1 MEKGKILIV
10 DDEVEIL
17 KMIKLVLNKEG
28 FQSVETCTTGE
39 EAIKLMEGN
48 RYDLILLDVMLPDMH
63 GYEICSTIRKKSN
76 APIFF
81 ISARNSD
88 LDKLTGFTH
97 GGDDYITKP
106 FNPLEVAARVKVQMK
121 RYLAS
126 QGEKEEGEILD
137 FGHFKL
143 NTKSAELWVEDRL
156 VPCSAQ
162 VYNLLLFF
170 CKNSDRIF
178 SKEQLYHQV
187 WKDHVLMDDNTVMVH
202 IRKIREKIEKNPSK
216 PTFLQTVRGLGYKLV
231 SGKSRTL

>member
-17 KMIKLVLNKEG
+17 NMIKLVLQKEG
-28 FQSVETCTTGE
+28 FQSIETCATGK
-39 EAIKLMEGN
+39 EAIHLIESK
-48 RYDLILLDVMLPDMH
+48 RYDLIILDVMLPDML
-63 GYEICSTIRKKSN
+63 GYEICSTIRKISN

-106 FNPLEVAARVKVQMK
+106 FNPLEVAARVKVQIN

-126 QGEKEEGEILD
+126 QGEKEEIGILD
-137 FGHFKL
+137 FGRFNL
-143 NTKSAELWVEDRL
+143 NTRSAELWVEGHH

-162 VYNLLLFF
+162 IYNLLLFF
-170 CKNSDRIF
+170 CKNPDRIF
-178 SKEQLYHQV
+178 SKEQLYQQV
-187 WKDHVLMDDNTVMVH
+187 WKDDLMMDDNTVMVH
-202 IRKIREKIEKNPSK
+202 IRKIREKIETNPSK
-216 PTFLQTVRGLGYKLV
+216 PSFLQTVRGLGYKLV
-231 SGKSRTL
+231 SEKSKSQ

>member
-1 MEKGKILIV
+1 MESGKILIV

-17 KMIKLVLNKEG
+17 NMIKLVLQKEG
-28 FQSVETCTTGE
+28 FLLVETCTTGK
-39 EAIKLMEGN
+39 EAIKLIETN
-48 RYDLILLDVMLPDMH
+48 RYDLIILDVMLPDMY
-63 GYEICSTIRKKSN
+63 GYDISSTIRKNSN

-106 FNPLEVAARVKVQMK
+106 FNPLEVAARVRVQIK
-121 RYLAS
+121 RYLS
-126 QGEKEEGEILD
+126 TQGEKEEREIFD
-137 FGHFKL
+137 FGQFTL
-143 NTKSAELWVEDRL
+143 NTKSAELRVDDHI

-170 CKNSDRIF
+170 CNNPDRIF
-178 SKEQLYHQV
+178 SKEQLYQQV
-187 WKDHVLMDDNTVMVH
+187 WKDDLLMDDNTVMVH

-216 PTFLQTVRGLGYKLV
+216 PSFLLTIRGLGYKLV
-231 SGKSRTL
+231 SGKRRLL

>member
-1 MEKGKILIV
+1 MDKGKILIV

-17 KMIKLVLNKEG
+17 NMIKLVLQKEG
-28 FQSVETCTTGE
+28 FQSVETCTTGK
-39 EAIKLMEGN
+39 EAIQLIEGN
-48 RYDLILLDVMLPDMH
+48 RYDLILLDVMLPDMY

-121 RYLAS
+121 RYLDS
-126 QGEKEEGEILD
+126 EGEKEEEILD

-143 NTKSAELWVEDRL
+143 NTKSAELLVEDCP

-187 WKDHVLMDDNTVMVH
+187 WKEHVLMDDNTVMVH

-216 PTFLQTVRGLGYKLV
+216 PVFLQTVRGLGYKLV